1 MSKGQLTLPNI
12 LDIIAKWRESPLKDP
27 YNDNKI
33 ILSVNPKSE
42 YVILYKR
49 IIDELI
55 THIMLGKPADYVLT
69 IKDCKYIKDSLPN
82 KHAHIKVSGKE
93 ILYDHLFIKYFIK
106 KDNKYRYDEKYKE
119 DIDIYLY
126 INVYNSI
133 IKKLKPFPKD
143 HLPLPLS
150 KSAKQESFSFSFGK
164 EYGVIEDLLIN
175 NINVNKTDLS
185 ISKLIEK
192 LCRDIK
198 KILYAH
204 KSKITKDDY
213 NIVLNNIKI
222 LDYVSSIYKLC
233 EVKDIVDIVD
243 IVDNENKMI
252 NHFIKL
258 FKNRSRL
265 DPENEY
271 HFIDN
276 IFLQIIIILTERQEF
291 IPMSEVISDIYS
303 LYIDTNYDDIQAY
316 LKQFQRRSYND
327 IFIILQKIY
336 KKIFD
341 IYNVSFDK
349 ENEDKILATLTT
361 EDRAIITDK
370 NYKYST
376 ISFIETDSRDSHDSS
391 DSGSGSRGSRETKL
405 TKKIQMKCDN
415 DWSDSISL
423 RELSEFSYKEKKYM
437 TFIKKRND
445 NTNFF
450 CFDTITIYNFI
461 VQLTNENTPPFI
473 PLTKQKLTP
482 DEIELICNNVSK
494 LTKNKKNLLETKLLK
509 IKYKYGLVNYKNEFL
524 ILRRNDDEVNLMDDI
539 GIIKI
544 NLFIEFIKLDDDFTL
559 QLPLFN
565 KQYDITTKTKND
577 FPDLYNINNSEI
589 IRLPLFNKD
598 IQKSDFTDDLVANL
612 VKAFNTNKLLYSKY
626 FPYRKPNW
634 KREPWNK
641 LITSPEFTFDTKED
655 QDELYAR
662 LFSYNDTI
670 TRLYFP

>member
-1 MSKGQLTLPNI
+1 MSKSHVSSHNI

-42 YVILYKR
+42 YVILYKK
-49 IIDELI
+49 IIDALI
-55 THIMLGKPADYVLT
+55 THIMSGKPADYILT
-69 IKDCKYIKDSLPN
+69 VKDCKYIKDSLPN

-93 ILYDHLFIKYFIK
+93 ILYDHLLIKYFIK
-106 KDNKYRYDEKYKE
+106 KERKYKYDEKYKE

-143 HLPLPLS
+143 HLPLSLS
-150 KSAKQESFSFSFGK
+150 KSIKQESFSFSFGK

-198 KILYAH
+198 KILYVH
-204 KSKITKDDY
+204 KSKMTKDDY

-222 LDYVSSIYKLC
+222 LDYTSSIYELC

-243 IVDNENKMI
+243 NENKMVD
-252 NHFIKL
+252 HFIKI

-265 DPENEY
+265 DPENDF

-291 IPMSEVISDIYS
+291 IPMSEVRSVIYS
-303 LYIDTNYDDIQAY
+303 LYIDTNYDDMQAY
-316 LKQFQRRSYND
+316 LKQFQRKSYKD

-336 KKIFD
+336 KKIFE
-341 IYNVSFDK
+341 IYNLSFDK

-370 NYKYST
+370 NYKYSA
-376 ISFIETDSRDSHDSS
+376 ISLIEKDIHDSS

-405 TKKIQMKCDN
+405 NKNIQKKCDE

-423 RELSEFSYKEKKYM
+423 RELPEFSYKEKKYM

-445 NTNFF
+445 NTKFF
-450 CFDTITIYNFI
+450 CFDTITIYKYI
-461 VQLTNENTPPFI
+461 VHCTNTNTPVFI
-473 PLTKQKLTP
+473 PLTKQNLTP

-494 LTKNKKNLLETKLLK
+494 LTKNKKDLLETKLLK
-509 IKYKYGLVNYKNEFL
+509 IKYKYGLVNYKNDFL
-524 ILRRNDDEVNLMDDI
+524 ILRRNDDEFNLMDDI

-544 NLFIEFIKLDDDFTL
+544 NLFIEFIKLDDEFTL

-565 KQYDITTKTKND
+565 KEYDITTKTKND
-577 FPDLYNINNSEI
+577 FPDLYNIKNSEI
-589 IRLPLFNKD
+589 IRMPLFNKD
-598 IQKSDFTDDLVANL
+598 IQKSDFTDDLVADL
-612 VKAFNTNKLLYSKY
+612 IEAFDTNRLLYSNY

-641 LITSPEFTFDTKED
+641 LITLPEFTFDTKED
-655 QDELYAR
+655 QDELYTR
-662 LFSYNDTI
+662 LISYNDTI
-670 TRLYFP
+670 TQLYFT

>member
-1 MSKGQLTLPNI
+1 MSKYHVSSPNI

-27 YNDNKI
+27 YNDNKLI
-33 ILSVNPKSE
+33 MSVNPKSE
-42 YVILYKR
+42 YVILYKK
-49 IIDELI
+49 IIDALI
-55 THIMLGKPADYVLT
+55 THIMSGKPADYILT

-93 ILYDHLFIKYFIK
+93 ILYDHLLIKYFIK
-106 KDNKYRYDEKYKE
+106 KEKKYRYDEKYKE

-143 HLPLPLS
+143 HLPLSLS
-150 KSAKQESFSFSFGK
+150 KSIKQESFSFSFGK

-185 ISKLIEK
+185 INKLIEK

-204 KSKITKDDY
+204 KSKMTKDDY

-222 LDYVSSIYKLC
+222 LDYYSTIYELC
-233 EVKDIVDIVD
+233 EVKDIVDIA
-243 IVDNENKMI
+243 DNENKMVD
-252 NHFIKL
+252 HFIKI

-271 HFIDN
+271 HYIDN

-291 IPMSEVISDIYS
+291 IPMSEVRSVIYS
-303 LYIDTNYDDIQAY
+303 LYIDTNYDDMQAY
-316 LKQFQRRSYND
+316 LKQFQRKSYKD

-341 IYNVSFDK
+341 LYNVSFDK
-349 ENEDKILATLTT
+349 ENEDKILATLST

-370 NYKYST
+370 NYKYSI
-376 ISFIETDSRDSHDSS
+376 ISLIETDIHDSS
-391 DSGSGSRGSRETKL
+391 NSGSGSRGSRETKL
-405 TKKIQMKCDN
+405 NKKIQTKCN
-415 DWSDSISL
+415 EDWSDSISL
-423 RELSEFSYKEKKYM
+423 RELSEFSYKEKKHM

-445 NTNFF
+445 NARFF
-450 CFDTITIYNFI
+450 CFDTIAIYNFI
-461 VQLTNENTPPFI
+461 VQCTNKNTPPFI
-473 PLTKQKLTP
+473 PETKEKLTP
-482 DEIELICNNVSK
+482 DEIEVICNNVSK
-494 LTKNKKNLLETKLLK
+494 LTKNKKDLLETKLLK
-509 IKYKYGLVNYKNEFL
+509 IKYKYGLANYKNEFL
-524 ILRRNDDEVNLMDDI
+524 ILRRNDDEFNLMDDI

-544 NLFIEFIKLDDDFTL
+544 NLFIEFIKLDDEFTL

-565 KQYDITTKTKND
+565 KEYDITTKTKND
-577 FPDLYNINNSEI
+577 FPDLYNIKNSEI
-589 IRLPLFNKD
+589 IRMPLFNKD
-598 IQKSDFTDDLVANL
+598 IQKSDFTDDLVADL
-612 VKAFNTNKLLYSKY
+612 IDAFDTNKLLYSNY

-641 LITSPEFTFDTKED
+641 LITSPEFTFDTRED
-655 QDELYAR
+655 PEEIYAR

-670 TRLYFP
+670 TRLYFT

>member
-1 MSKGQLTLPNI
+1 MSKYHVSSPNI

-27 YNDNKI
+27 YNDNKL

-49 IIDELI
+49 IIDALI
-55 THIMLGKPADYVLT
+55 THIISGKPTDYVLT

-93 ILYDHLFIKYFIK
+93 ILYDHLLIKYFIK
-106 KDNKYRYDEKYKE
+106 KDKKYRYDEKYKE

-143 HLPLPLS
+143 HLPLSLS
-150 KSAKQESFSFSFGK
+150 KSIKQESFSFSFGK

-198 KILYAH
+198 KILYVH
-204 KSKITKDDY
+204 KSKMTKDDY

-222 LDYVSSIYKLC
+222 LDYYSSIYELC
-233 EVKDIVDIVD
+233 EVKDIVDIA
-243 IVDNENKMI
+243 DNENKMVD
-252 NHFIKL
+252 HFIKI

-265 DPENEY
+265 DPANEY
-271 HFIDN
+271 HYIDN

-291 IPMSEVISDIYS
+291 IPMSEVRSVIYS
-303 LYIDTNYDDIQAY
+303 LYIDTNYDDMQAY
-316 LKQFQRRSYND
+316 LKQFQRKSYKD

-336 KKIFD
+336 KKIFE

-361 EDRAIITDK
+361 EERAIITDK
-370 NYKYST
+370 NYKYSA
-376 ISFIETDSRDSHDSS
+376 ISLIESDIHDSS
-391 DSGSGSRGSRETKL
+391 NSGSGSRGSRETKL
-405 TKKIQMKCDN
+405 NKKIQTKCN
-415 DWSDSISL
+415 EDWSDSISL
-423 RELSEFSYKEKKYM
+423 RELSEFSYKEKKHM

-445 NTNFF
+445 NTKFF
-450 CFDTITIYNFI
+450 CIDTIAIYNFI
-461 VQLTNENTPPFI
+461 VQCTNKNTPPFI
-473 PLTKQKLTP
+473 PETKEKLTP

-494 LTKNKKNLLETKLLK
+494 LTKNKKDLLETKLLK
-509 IKYKYGLVNYKNEFL
+509 IKYKYGLANYKNDFL
-524 ILRRNDDEVNLMDDI
+524 ILRRNDDEFNLMDDI

-544 NLFIEFIKLDDDFTL
+544 NLFIEFIKLDDEFTL

-565 KQYDITTKTKND
+565 KEYDITTKTKND
-577 FPDLYNINNSEI
+577 FPDLYNIKNSEI
-589 IRLPLFNKD
+589 IRMPLFNKD
-598 IQKSDFTDDLVANL
+598 IQKSDFTDDLVADL
-612 VKAFNTNKLLYSKY
+612 IDAFDTNKLLYSNY

-641 LITSPEFTFDTKED
+641 LITSPEFTFDTRED
-655 QDELYAR
+655 PEEIYAR

-670 TRLYFP
+670 TRLYFT

>member
-1 MSKGQLTLPNI
+1 MSKGNISSPDI
-12 LDIIAKWRESPLKDP
+12 LDIIAKWRGLPLKDP
-27 YNDNKI
+27 YNDNRI
-33 ILSVNPKSE
+33 ILSVNSKSE
-42 YVILYKR
+42 YVILYKK
-49 IIDELI
+49 IIDALI
-55 THIMLGKPADYVLT
+55 THIMSGKPADYVLT

-93 ILYDHLFIKYFIK
+93 ILYDHLLIKYFIK
-106 KDNKYRYDEKYKE
+106 KDKKYIYDEKYKE

-164 EYGVIEDLLIN
+164 EYGVIEDLLRN

-204 KSKITKDDY
+204 KSKMTKDDY

-222 LDYVSSIYKLC
+222 LDYYSSIYELC
-233 EVKDIVDIVD
+233 EVKDVVE
-243 IVDNENKMI
+243 NENKMVD
-252 NHFIKL
+252 HFIKL

-276 IFLQIIIILTERQEF
+276 IFLQIIIILTERQEI
-291 IPMSEVISDIYS
+291 IPMSKVRSVIYS
-303 LYIDTNYDDIQAY
+303 QYIDTNYDDMRAY
-316 LKQFQRRSYND
+316 LKQFQRRSYKD

-341 IYNVSFDK
+341 IYNVSINK
-349 ENEDKILATLTT
+349 ENEGKILATLTT
-361 EDRAIITDK
+361 EERAIITDK
-370 NYKYST
+370 NYKYT
-376 ISFIETDSRDSHDSS
+376 AISLIEKEIHDSS
-391 DSGSGSRGSRETKL
+391 DSGSGSRGSRVTKL
-405 TKKIQMKCDN
+405 NKKIQTKCDE

-423 RELSEFSYKEKKYM
+423 RELSDFSYKEKKYM

-445 NTNFF
+445 NARFF
-450 CFDTITIYNFI
+450 CFDTIAIYEYI
-461 VQLTNENTPPFI
+461 VHCTNTNTPPFI

-494 LTKNKKNLLETKLLK
+494 LTKNEKDLLETKLLK
-509 IKYKYGLVNYKNEFL
+509 IKYKYGLANYKNDFL
-524 ILRRNDDEVNLMDDI
+524 ILRTNGDEFNEMDDI

-544 NLFIEFIKLDDDFTL
+544 NLFIEFIKLDDEFTL

-565 KQYDITTKTKND
+565 KEYDITTKTKND
-577 FPDLYNINNSEI
+577 FPDLYNIKNSEI
-589 IRLPLFNKD
+589 IRIPLFNKD
-598 IQKSDFTDDLVANL
+598 PQKYEFTDDLVADLIN
-612 VKAFNTNKLLYSKY
+612 AFDTNKLLYSNY

-641 LITSPEFTFDTKED
+641 LITLQEFSFDTRED
-655 QDELYAR
+655 PEEIYTR
-662 LFSYNDTI
+662 LISYNDTI
-670 TRLYFP
+670 RRLYFT

>member
-1 MSKGQLTLPNI
+1 M
-12 LDIIAKWRESPLKDP
+12 
-27 YNDNKI
+27 
-33 ILSVNPKSE
+33 
-42 YVILYKR
+42 
-49 IIDELI
+49 
-55 THIMLGKPADYVLT
+55 
-69 IKDCKYIKDSLPN
+69 PN

-93 ILYDHLFIKYFIK
+93 ILYDHLLIKYFIK
-106 KDNKYRYDEKYKE
+106 KEKKYIYDEKYKE

-143 HLPLPLS
+143 HLPLSLS
-150 KSAKQESFSFSFGK
+150 KSIKQESFSFSFGK

-185 ISKLIEK
+185 INKLIEK

-204 KSKITKDDY
+204 KSKMTKDDY

-222 LDYVSSIYKLC
+222 LDYYSSIYELC
-233 EVKDIVDIVD
+233 KVKDIVD
-243 IVDNENKMI
+243 IVDNENKMVD
-252 NHFIKL
+252 HFIKI

-271 HFIDN
+271 HYIDN

-291 IPMSEVISDIYS
+291 IPMSEVRSVIYS
-303 LYIDTNYDDIQAY
+303 LYIDTNYDDMQAY
-316 LKQFQRRSYND
+316 LKQFQRKSYKD

-336 KKIFD
+336 KKIFE

-361 EDRAIITDK
+361 EERAIITDK
-370 NYKYST
+370 NYKYSI
-376 ISFIETDSRDSHDSS
+376 ISLIETDIHDSS
-391 DSGSGSRGSRETKL
+391 NSGSGSRGSRETKL
-405 TKKIQMKCDN
+405 NKKIQTKCN
-415 DWSDSISL
+415 EDWSDSISL
-423 RELSEFSYKEKKYM
+423 RELSEFSYKEKKHM

-445 NTNFF
+445 NTKFF
-450 CFDTITIYNFI
+450 CIDTIAIYNFI
-461 VQLTNENTPPFI
+461 VQCTNKNTPPFI
-473 PLTKQKLTP
+473 PETKEKLTP

-494 LTKNKKNLLETKLLK
+494 LTKNKKDLLETKLLK
-509 IKYKYGLVNYKNEFL
+509 IKYKYGLANYKNDFL
-524 ILRRNDDEVNLMDDI
+524 ILRRNDDEFNLMDDI

-544 NLFIEFIKLDDDFTL
+544 NLFIEFIKLDDEFTL

-565 KQYDITTKTKND
+565 KEYDITTKTKND
-577 FPDLYNINNSEI
+577 FPDLYNIKNSEI
-589 IRLPLFNKD
+589 IRMPLFNKD
-598 IQKSDFTDDLVANL
+598 IQKSDFTDDLVADL
-612 VKAFNTNKLLYSKY
+612 IDAFDTNKLLYSNY

-641 LITSPEFTFDTKED
+641 LITSPEFTFDTRED
-655 QDELYAR
+655 PEEIYAR

-670 TRLYFP
+670 TRLYFT

>member
-1 MSKGQLTLPNI
+1 MSKGLVSSPNI

-27 YNDNKI
+27 YNDNKL

-42 YVILYKR
+42 YVILYKK
-49 IIDELI
+49 IIDAVI
-55 THIMLGKPADYVLT
+55 THIMSGKPTDYVLT

-93 ILYDHLFIKYFIK
+93 ILYDHLLIKYFIK
-106 KDNKYRYDEKYKE
+106 KDKKYIYDEKYKE

-150 KSAKQESFSFSFGK
+150 KSAKQESYSFSFGK
-164 EYGVIEDLLIN
+164 EYDVIEDLLRN

-204 KSKITKDDY
+204 KSKMTKDDY

-222 LDYVSSIYKLC
+222 LDYYSSIYELC
-233 EVKDIVDIVD
+233 KVKDIVD
-243 IVDNENKMI
+243 IVDNENKMVDY
-252 NHFIKL
+252 FIKL

-291 IPMSEVISDIYS
+291 IPMSEVRSVIYS
-303 LYIDTNYDDIQAY
+303 LYIDTNYDDMQAY
-316 LKQFQRRSYND
+316 LKQFQRKSYKD

-341 IYNVSFDK
+341 LYNVSFDK
-349 ENEDKILATLTT
+349 ENEDKILATLST

-370 NYKYST
+370 NYKYSI
-376 ISFIETDSRDSHDSS
+376 ISLIETDIHDSS
-391 DSGSGSRGSRETKL
+391 NSGSGSRGSRETKL
-405 TKKIQMKCDN
+405 NKKIQTKCDE

-423 RELSEFSYKEKKYM
+423 RELSDFSYKEKKYM

-445 NTNFF
+445 NTKFF
-450 CFDTITIYNFI
+450 CIDTIAIYNFI
-461 VQLTNENTPPFI
+461 VQCTNKNTPPFI
-473 PLTKQKLTP
+473 PETKEKLTP
-482 DEIELICNNVSK
+482 DEIEVICNNVSK
-494 LTKNKKNLLETKLLK
+494 LTKNKKDLLETKLLK
-509 IKYKYGLVNYKNEFL
+509 IKYKYGLANYKNEFL
-524 ILRRNDDEVNLMDDI
+524 ILRRNDDEFNLMDDI

-544 NLFIEFIKLDDDFTL
+544 NLFIEFIKLDDEFTL

-565 KQYDITTKTKND
+565 KEYNITTKTKND
-577 FPDLYNINNSEI
+577 FPDLYNIKNSEI
-589 IRLPLFNKD
+589 IRMPLFNKD
-598 IQKSDFTDDLVANL
+598 IQKSDFTDDLVADL
-612 VKAFNTNKLLYSKY
+612 IDAFDTNKLLYSNY

-655 QDELYAR
+655 PDELCAR
-662 LFSYNDTI
+662 LISYNDTI
-670 TRLYFP
+670 RRLYFT